1 MKAHNGMRPQDIV
14 ILLKIVVLKKKE
26 WQYRDLAHSLM
37 ISVSE
42 ISESLNRS
50 HIAGLIDES
59 RHRVFRAGLLEF
71 IEHGLRFVFP
81 QIPGTMVTGVPTA
94 HSHPYF
100 KRIFP
105 SDMNYIWPF
114 EVGDIR
120 GLAIT
125 PLHKAV
131 PAAAALDED
140 LYRLLAAIDI
150 IRVGQ
155 AREKKA
161 ALELLRNEIKSL
173 SAPR

>member
-14 ILLKIVVLKKKE
+14 VLLKIVVLNKKE
-26 WQYRDLAHSLM
+26 WQYRDLAQSLL
-37 ISVSE
+37 ISISE

-50 HIAGLIDES
+50 HTAGLIDES
-59 RHRVFRAGLLEF
+59 RHRVFRTGLLEF

-81 QIPGTMVTGVPTA
+81 QLPGTMVTGIPTA
-94 HSHPYF
+94 HSHQYF
-100 KRIFP
+100 RRIFP
-105 SDMNYIWPF
+105 SDMNYVWPF
-114 EVGDIR
+114 EVGDMR

-131 PAAAALDED
+131 PVAAALDDD
-140 LYRLLAAIDI
+140 LYRLLAAVDI

-161 ALELLRNEIKSL
+161 AFELLHKEIKS
-173 SAPR
+173 

>member
-14 ILLKIVVLKKKE
+14 ILLKIIALGKKD
-26 WQYRDLAHSLM
+26 WQYRDLSHNLL
-37 ISVSE
+37 ISISE

-50 HIAGLIDES
+50 HTGGLVDES
-59 RHRVFRAGLLEF
+59 GHRVFKAGLLEF
-71 IEHGLRFVFP
+71 IEHGIRFVFP
-81 QIPGTMVTGVPTA
+81 QVPGTMVTGVPTA

-105 SDMNYIWPF
+105 SDMNYVWPF
-114 EVGDIR
+114 EVGDMR

-131 PAAAALDED
+131 PAAAALDDD
-140 LYRLLAAIDI
+140 LYQLLAAVDI

-161 ALELLRNEIKSL
+161 ALELLRKEIKS
-173 SAPR
+173 